1 MTMDTMK
8 NLFEDISGK
17 KVNHILKID
26 KKSTISVLLNVIK
39 NSDKQIKVIGHCNG
53 HFFTIT
59 DISENGALDIEM
71 IHDPQLRTN
80 GNKSWYEKFDKT
92 LKTNGV
98 DAIWLI
104 D

>member
-1 MTMDTMK
+1 MDT
-8 NLFEDISGK
+8 
-17 KVNHILKID
+17 
-26 KKSTISVLLNVIK
+26 
-39 NSDKQIKVIGHCNG
+39 
-53 HFFTIT
+53 FTIT